1 METFNRKLILLIP
14 VSAVLIVLFFI
25 GGPGYHSSRSYQN
38 FWDLGHIFFF
48 AILTFLLLSLWQT
61 LAQKSFP
68 WQCIRIFLITLILGT
83 AIEMFQYGSS
93 RTPDP
98 GDMVRNL
105 IGSCLALFFWA
116 PSRRTISDK
125 KLRILQLLSVLMFM
139 VGLLP
144 LSIALTDEWTAQKQF
159 PVLSDFETPF
169 EKYRWDGEAVHS
181 IDHRI
186 AYHGKSS
193 LKVQL
198 DTTEYSGVGLK
209 YFPRDWQN
217 YEALIFSVYNPAS
230 KPIKL
235 TCRVHDRRHTQGPQ
249 RYSDRFNKSYVLD
262 NGWNTIKINLE
273 EISNAPKTRQ
283 MNISQ
288 IYNLG
293 IFAVQLPEP
302 RIVFIDNV
310 RLIR

>member
-1 METFNRKLILLIP
+1 
-14 VSAVLIVLFFI
+14 
-25 GGPGYHSSRSYQN
+25 
-38 FWDLGHIFFF
+38 
-48 AILTFLLLSLWQT
+48 
-61 LAQKSFP
+61 
-68 WQCIRIFLITLILGT
+68 
-83 AIEMFQYGSS
+83 MFQYGSS

-159 PVLSDFETPF
+159 PVLSNFETPF

>member
-1 METFNRKLILLIP
+1 MYRMHTNTGMTLIEIII
-14 VSAVLIVLFFI
+14 AIAIV
-25 GGPGYHSSRSYQN
+25 
-38 FWDLGHIFFF
+38 
-48 AILTFLLLSLWQT
+48 
-61 LAQKSFP
+61 
-68 WQCIRIFLITLILGT
+68 LILGT
-83 AIEMFQYGSS
+83 AIEMFQYGFS

-116 PSRRTISDK
+116 PSRKTIPGK
-125 KLRILQLLSVLMFM
+125 KLRILQTLTALIFM
-139 VGLLP
+139 VSLLP

-159 PVLSDFETPF
+159 PVLSDFETSF
-169 EKYRWDGEAVHS
+169 EKYRWNGEAVRS

-193 LKVQL
+193 LKIQL

-217 YEALIFSVYNPAS
+217 YKALIFSVYNPAS
-230 KPIKL
+230 KPSKL
-235 TCRVHDRRHTQGPQ
+235 TCRVRDRRHTQGPQ
-249 RYSDRFNKSYVLD
+249 LYSDRFNKSYVLD
-262 NGWNTIKINLE
+262 NGWNTIKINIE
-273 EISNAPKTRQ
+273 EIANAPKTRQ
-283 MNISQ
+283 MNIGQ

-302 RIVFIDNV
+302 RIIFIDDV